1 MRPKP
6 IPRPAQGETDMFRN
20 RLDNMIDMRHEFV
33 RLTKLIDW
41 KRFDEAFGD
50 LYAEKGR
57 PGLPTR
63 LMVGLHLLKHARGIS
78 DEQVCAQW
86 LENAYFQFFCGET
99 YFQTK
104 LPLDRTSMS
113 VWRGRIGADTLEA
126 LLAETLAAAMRAKA
140 VDSSQMQ
147 RVTVDTTAQTKA
159 IAHPTDSHLLLRA
172 IEWLNKLAKK
182 QGVKLRQSYL
192 RLATRARREVGRL
205 IHGRG
210 HKQAMR
216 FLRKMRTWA
225 GRLVRDIERKIEG
238 QPDLIHACEPKLERV
253 KQFLAQKPDDKNKIY
268 ALHAPGVE
276 CIAKGKARTRYEFGV
291 KVSIA
296 VTNARAEGGQFVLGI
311 CAVPGLPYDGHT
323 LKDQIAQVERLTGV
337 AVTRAYV
344 DKGYRGHGIETPD
357 IHVSQSPVK
366 RSPTIKRELRRRCA
380 IEPVIGHAKSEGLL
394 ERNHLAGARGDA
406 INAILVGAG
415 HNIRLLLA
423 WLRRFLSFFLALIV
437 SAHSPSTTCER
448 SS

>member
-57 PGLPTR
+57 PGVPTR

-104 LPLDRTSMS
+104 LPLERTSMS
-113 VWRGRIGADTLEA
+113 VWRGRIGADTLDA

-192 RLATRARREVGRL
+192 RLATRAR
-205 IHGRG
+205 
-210 HKQAMR
+210 
-216 FLRKMRTWA
+216 
-225 GRLVRDIERKIEG
+225 
-238 QPDLIHACEPKLERV
+238 
-253 KQFLAQKPDDKNKIY
+253 
-268 ALHAPGVE
+268 
-276 CIAKGKARTRYEFGV
+276 YEFGV

-311 CAVPGLPYDGHT
+311 RAVPGLPYDGHT

-423 WLRRFLSFFLALIV
+423 WPRRFLSFFLALIV